1 MLTPRRLL
9 VFALGLLIVAVAAGL
24 LLYAVGPAARARE
37 QVRPAA
43 TLFAPPP

>member
-9 VFALGLLIVAVAAGL
+9 VFAFGLLIVALAAAL
-24 LLYAVGPAARARE
+24 LLYAAGPAVRAQE
-37 QVRPAA
+37 QIRPAA